1 MNIYA
6 AKWINIKTTA
16 QEKAYY
22 YRKVFEL
29 DEVPENAELFCAA
42 AGFYEVFINGKPVS
56 DYVLNT
62 PPTQYDYRVEWM
74 SYPIRSLL
82 RKGKNVI
89 VFHLGNGFYNYFE
102 KDHWKLDQAT
112 FRDFP
117 RFMAYLEFNG
127 VISVK
132 TDDSWKARASGI
144 VYNSLRNG
152 EFFDA
157 NQEPYG
163 LHEAD
168 YNDSKWQ
175 NAVFCSPPGGKIVPM
190 QGHPCKVFQKIDP
203 VDLKVFTFGRR
214 IYDFGVN
221 ISGWCE
227 VTFTAPPG
235 TTIYL
240 EYGEMVNDI
249 GDVDREYINHY
260 GADAPVWQEQRF
272 TVDDSGRLEN
282 VRTHFT
288 WFGFR
293 YVRMRAEHP
302 EIKIEKIQA
311 CVVHN
316 SYPEI
321 GSYSTSDYM
330 LDKLFELTKRS
341 YDSNYVGLPT
351 DCPHREKAG
360 WHGDL
365 NRGSEVGL
373 YLYDIADD
381 YAHYL
386 DSLVG
391 TQRTNGQIPAAA
403 PNGAWG
409 YHWPCTPC
417 VTLFWV
423 PHQVYRF
430 TGRDDLI
437 RRYYDN
443 MASHLDYCRQKL
455 RDDGLNYDSIGDWCP
470 VEHFRM
476 AGKVFIATLGH
487 YLMLSLMVEFA
498 KLLGKADDEKFF
510 TEQKNEMRANFRKAF
525 YHGGGV
531 VGDDAWTTLAYSL
544 ITDMFTE
551 EEGKL
556 IAANLVEKVRAN
568 DYKVDYGNIGSKVV
582 HHALSRYGYVE
593 DTYKLLTQP
602 EYPGYGH
609 WVKIG
614 ATTLWE
620 TWSGLWS
627 RNHIMHG
634 DFLAWFFIYLGGLR
648 PGKGEFLIKP
658 HCVSGLKD
666 FKCYHDIPGKGRISV
681 AWEREENGDIK
692 CQVALTGT
700 LKCLCEIPGVPAEM
714 LQAPVEKNY
723 TIPASAKF
731 EENVPV
737 NYFW

>member
-1 MNIYA
+1 MDIYA

-29 DEVPENAELFCAA
+29 EEIPEKAELFCAA
-42 AGFYEVFINGKPVS
+42 GGVYEVMINGEPVS
-56 DYVLNT
+56 DYVLT
-62 PPTQYDYRVEWM
+62 PAPTQYDYRVEYM
-74 SYPIRSLL
+74 VYPVRSLL
-82 RKGKNVI
+82 KKGKNVI
-89 VFHLGNGFYNYFE
+89 VFHVGNGFYNYFE
-102 KDHWKLDQAT
+102 KDHWKMDQAT

-117 RFMAYLEFNG
+117 RFMAYLAFDG
-127 VISVK
+127 KISVK
-132 TDDSWKARASGI
+132 TDDSWKVHSSGI
-144 VYNSLRNG
+144 VYNSYRNG

-157 NQEPYG
+157 NQEPFG
-163 LHEAD
+163 VHEPD
-168 YNDSKWQ
+168 FNDSKWA
-175 NAVFCSPPGGKIVPM
+175 NAVFCSPPGGKIVPA
-190 QGHPCKVFQKIDP
+190 QGHPCKVIRKIDP
-203 VDLKVFTFGRR
+203 VGLKVFTFGRR

-221 ISGWCE
+221 IAGWCE
-227 VTFTAPPG
+227 VTFSAPPG

-260 GADAPVWQEQRF
+260 GLDAPVFQEQRF

-288 WFGFR
+288 WYGFR
-293 YVRMRAEHP
+293 YIRMRAEHP

-316 SYPEI
+316 SYPQI
-321 GSYSTSDYM
+321 GAYSTSDYI
-330 LDKLFELTKRS
+330 LNKLFELTKRS
-341 YDSNYVGLPT
+341 FDSNYVGIPT

-373 YLYDIADD
+373 FLYDIADD

-386 DSLVG
+386 DALVG

-403 PNGAWG
+403 PNGSWG
-409 YHWPCTPC
+409 FHWPCVPC

-423 PHQVYRF
+423 PYQVYQF
-430 TGRDDLI
+430 TGNDELI
-437 RRYYDN
+437 HRYYDN
-443 MASHLDYCRQKL
+443 MALHLDYCRQKL

-476 AGKVFIATLGH
+476 AGKVFMATFGH
-487 YLMLSLMVEFA
+487 YLMLMLMVKFA
-498 KLLGKADDEKFF
+498 EHLGKKEDAVFY
-510 TEQKNEMRANFRKAF
+510 TAQKDAMRDAFRKKF

-531 VGDDAWTTLAYSL
+531 VGDDAWTTLGYSL
-544 ITDMFTE
+544 FTDIFTK

-556 IAANLVEKVRAN
+556 IAANLAEKVRAN
-568 DYKVDYGNIGSKVV
+568 DYKVDYGNIGSKVI
-582 HHALSRYGYVE
+582 HHALSWYGYVDE
-593 DTYKLLTQP
+593 AYKLLTQP
-602 EYPGYGH
+602 EYPGFGH
-609 WVKIG
+609 WVMIG

-634 DFLAWFFIYLGGLR
+634 DLVAWFFMYLGGLR
-648 PGKGEFLIKP
+648 PEKGEFSIQP
-658 HCVSGLKD
+658 CFVSGLND
-666 FKCYHDIPGKGRISV
+666 FKCYHEIPGRGMIRV
-681 AWEREENGDIK
+681 EWERTDEHTVK
-692 CQVALTGT
+692 CLIALTGT
-700 LKCLCEIPGVPAEM
+700 VSCRCILPGCPEEI
-714 LQAPVEKNY
+714 LQGPVEKVY
-723 TIPASAKF
+723 TVS
-731 EENVPV
+731 V
-737 NYFW
+737 

>member
-1 MNIYA
+1 MNIYT

-29 DEVPENAELFCAA
+29 DEIPEKAELFCAA
-42 AGFYEVFINGKPVS
+42 GGVYEVMINGKPVS

-62 PPTQYDYRVEWM
+62 PPTQYDYRVDYM
-74 SYPIRSLL
+74 VYPVRDLL
-82 RKGKNVI
+82 KKGKNVI
-89 VFHLGNGFYNYFE
+89 VFHIGNGFYNYFE
-102 KDHWKLDQAT
+102 KDHWKLDQAP

-117 RFMAYLEFNG
+117 RFMAYLEFDG

-132 TDDSWKARASGI
+132 TDDSWKVHASGI
-144 VYNSLRNG
+144 IYNSLRNG

-163 LHEAD
+163 LHEPD

-175 NAVFCSPPGGKIVPM
+175 NAMFCSPPGGKIVPM

-221 ISGWCE
+221 IAGWCE
-227 VTFTAPPG
+227 VTFSAPPG

-293 YVRMRAEHP
+293 YVRLRAEHP

-321 GSYSTSDYM
+321 GGYSTSDYM
-330 LDKLFELTKRS
+330 LAKLFELTKRS
-341 YDSNYVGLPT
+341 FDSNYVGLPT

-386 DSLVG
+386 DALVG

-409 YHWPCTPC
+409 YHWFCTPC
-417 VTLFWV
+417 VTLYWV
-423 PHQVYRF
+423 PWQVYRF

-455 RDDGLNYDSIGDWCP
+455 HDDGLNYDSIGDWCP

-476 AGKVFIATLGH
+476 TGKVFIATLGH
-487 YLMLSLMVEFA
+487 YLMLSLMVKFTQ
-498 KLLGKADDEKFF
+498 LLGKPEDEAFF
-510 TEQKNEMRANFRKAF
+510 TEQKNTMREAYRKAF

-531 VGDDAWTTLAYSL
+531 VGDDTWTALAYSL

-556 IAANLVEKVRAN
+556 IAANLVEKVRTN

-634 DFLAWFFIYLGGLR
+634 DFLSWFFIYLGGLR
-648 PGKGEFLIKP
+648 PVKGEFLIKP

-666 FKCYHDIPGKGRISV
+666 FKCYHDIPGKGKISV
-681 AWEREENGDIK
+681 AWERQKDGRIQ
-692 CQVALTGT
+692 CQIGLTGT
-700 LKCLCEIPGVPAEM
+700 LKCRCELPGVEE
-714 LQAPVEKNY
+714 LLEAPIEKIY
-723 TIPASAKF
+723 TIPATARF
-731 EENVPV
+731 EENIPE